1 MLLGASL
8 LPEKALFS
16 ALDTCVAN
24 LETALDRL
32 QLTARQDVLLLL
44 RCLPKLMYL
53 LRCAPCYNQLHL
65 IDYDKPLRGGM
76 ERILNI
82 SLPEDQWMQASLPIK
97 MGGLGVR
104 RVSSLALPAFW
115 LRLRAPSPSSLS
127 SWDQPEMLRTHP
139 LIAHKQTGSKS
150 QATCPGHKQS
160 LWDKPLL
167 LKALS
172 SFRERLH
179 NPYDRAR
186 LNASMA
192 PHASDWL
199 HALPLTTFN
208 LKLSDEAVRVAV
220 GLRLGSAMYQ
230 PHTCV
235 CGAPVSA
242 KGLHGLSCSLGFGRQ
257 ARHSNTNDSILRSLN
272 RAGIQA
278 IRELSGLTRLDRKR
292 MARLWSPG
300 TTGDP

>member
-139 LIAHKQTGSKS
+139 LIAHKQTGSES
-150 QATCPGHKQS
+150 Q
-160 LWDKPLL
+160 
-167 LKALS
+167 
-172 SFRERLH
+172 
-179 NPYDRAR
+179 
-186 LNASMA
+186 
-192 PHASDWL
+192 
-199 HALPLTTFN
+199 
-208 LKLSDEAVRVAV
+208 
-220 GLRLGSAMYQ
+220 GLRIRQ
-230 PHTCV
+230 P
-235 CGAPVSA
+235 APVTSS
-242 KGLHGLSCSLGFGRQ
+242 HC
-257 ARHSNTNDSILRSLN
+257 
-272 RAGIQA
+272 
-278 IRELSGLTRLDRKR
+278 
-292 MARLWSPG
+292 G
-300 TTGDP
+300 TSRFC